1 MATNAIAKLK
11 NKRANDRLG
20 KRVEWLKT
28 GGEEIVKNLSILFNR
43 IKRVQRTLIKWKQ
56 ATIKSIY
63 KDGQR
68 PT

>member
-11 NKRANDRLG
+11 NKRARDRLG
-20 KRVEWLKT
+20 KRAEWLKT

-56 ATIKSIY
+56 TTIKSIY

>member
-11 NKRANDRLG
+11 NKRASDRLG
-20 KRVEWLKT
+20 KRAEWLKT

-56 ATIKSIY
+56 ITIKSIY

>member
-11 NKRANDRLG
+11 NKRASDRLG
-20 KRVEWLKT
+20 KRAEWLKT

-56 ATIKSIY
+56 ITIKSTY